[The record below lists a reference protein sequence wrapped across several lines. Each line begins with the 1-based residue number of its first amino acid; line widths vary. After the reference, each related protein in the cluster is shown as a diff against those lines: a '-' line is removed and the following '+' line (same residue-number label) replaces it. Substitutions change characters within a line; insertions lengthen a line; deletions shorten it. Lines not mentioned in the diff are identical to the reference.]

1 MIEEIG
7 ETTTIVADMMTMR
20 IETGDIIDIRRVD
33 IDIAT
38 KEVEAGIEIE
48 IEGSTVQGKPIIL
61 LYFFVYDL

>member
-1 MIEEIG
+1 LIEEIG
-7 ETTTIVADMMTMR
+7 ETTTTVADMMTMR

-38 KEVEAGIEIE
+38 KEVEAGTEIE
-48 IEGSTVQGKPIIL
+48 IERSTVQGKPIIL